1 MDLIFHK
8 IKFILLI
15 LGYKLFVCMN
25 FIKQVLATVTGIIVS
40 TVLLFI
46 GLIFLVGVLV
56 QQSTKDAVI
65 SASPNSILYISLDYN
80 IVEKTESNPLE
91 DIDVPFYNSEKS
103 IGLNDILARIKSA
116 KSDDNIKGI
125 YLNTSTVGLGYASL
139 EAIRTALLDFKATK
153 KFIVAYSDVYSQKAY
168 YLASVADKIY
178 LNPEG
183 SLDFKGISSS
193 VVFMKEA
200 LDKLGIEMQ
209 VIKVGTYKSAVEPF
223 ILNEMSP
230 ANREQV
236 NSYINSIYT
245 TFLADISVDRKITV
259 DSLRS
264 IADNYLIRNA
274 DDALKYKFIDGKLYK
289 DELLSEIKKRLNIKE
304 DDDISSVS
312 ILKYS
317 GNSTIP
323 TAKDEV
329 AVLYAYGDIVDGE
342 GKVGQIGG
350 DKISKE
356 LRKLRQDDNVKA
368 VVLRV
373 NSGGGS
379 ALASEI
385 IWREVELTKKVKPI
399 MVSMGDYA
407 ASGGYY
413 IAAAA
418 DSIFAEES
426 TLTGSIGVFGLI
438 PNMKDLLNNKL
449 GVHIEE
455 VNTGRFSGLMSSV
468 ADPLTAEERSIIQV
482 QVNSTYNTFM
492 NRVAAGRHIS
502 VAAVDSIGQGRVWT
516 GKQALSLGLVDKIGN
531 TASAINA
538 AASKAGIKDYKVAE
552 YPVKED
558 TFFGFLSSTKDQIKM
573 MFLEEEL
580 GIYKRYIID
589 VKKVLQQSGIQA
601 RLPYNEEI
609 Y

>member
-1 MDLIFHK
+1 
-8 IKFILLI
+8 
-15 LGYKLFVCMN
+15 MN